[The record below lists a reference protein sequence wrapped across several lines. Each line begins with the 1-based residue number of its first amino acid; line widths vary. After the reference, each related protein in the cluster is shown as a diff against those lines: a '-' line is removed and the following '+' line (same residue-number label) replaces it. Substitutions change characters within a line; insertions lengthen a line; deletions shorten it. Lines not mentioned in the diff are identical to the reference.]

1 MVDQVSIYGSKA
13 RGDAGRNSDLEVL
26 LIVHDDAAGR
36 KRQLREVGYMLD
48 PYGEVIPSIMAYTVQ
63 VWENRCRSGSRF
75 NQAVEREKVRF
86 L

>member
-1 MVDQVSIYGSKA
+1 MS
-13 RGDAGRNSDLEVL
+13 GDSDLDVL

-36 KRQLREVGYMLD
+36 KRQMREIGYMLD

-63 VWENRCRSGSRF
+63 EWENRRKSGSRF
-75 NQAVEREKVRF
+75 RQAVERDKVRF